1 LEVRVKPEMNRQV
14 KIIQL
19 RNLLGVMNIPS
30 FRRQDMSEA
39 NLRWLLR
46 NIQINNAEHAGLP
59 DALKIIKELLK

>member
-1 LEVRVKPEMNRQV
+1 MKPEMNRQV

-19 RNLLGVMNIPS
+19 RNLLGTMNIPS
-30 FRRQDMSEA
+30 FRRQNMSEA